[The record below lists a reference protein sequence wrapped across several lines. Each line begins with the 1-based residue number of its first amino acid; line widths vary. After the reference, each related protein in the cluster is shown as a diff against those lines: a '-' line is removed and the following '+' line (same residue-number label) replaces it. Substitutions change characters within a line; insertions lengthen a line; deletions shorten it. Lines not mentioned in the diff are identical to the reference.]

1 MMFHCILWKAYF
13 RTAKTTQKTA
23 NVECM
28 KKSNVDRH
36 VGFDVGTQSFLV
48 QVATA
53 RKLEKVTT
61 KWRLCCAPKVQTYW
75 RIFKALRTF
84 NFYFMPL

>member
-1 MMFHCILWKAYF
+1 MFHCILWKAYF

-61 KWRLCCAPKVQTYW
+61 KMAALLCAKGANLLAN
-75 RIFKALRTF
+75 I
-84 NFYFMPL
+84 